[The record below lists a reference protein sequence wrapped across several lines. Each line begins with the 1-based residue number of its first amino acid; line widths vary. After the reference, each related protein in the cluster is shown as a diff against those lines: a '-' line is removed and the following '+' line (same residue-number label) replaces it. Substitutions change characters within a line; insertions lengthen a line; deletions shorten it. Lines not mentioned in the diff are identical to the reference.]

1 MTRTPSDA
9 RASMLDAA
17 EEIAVEVGLGAI
29 TLTAVQ
35 RRAGQSNK
43 SAAAYHFGSLDGLLA
58 AVVAR
63 RMEPINHARAAL
75 LEQLTPDA
83 TLSELVAALVR
94 PFADATLGAPGSRYA
109 RFLAQIQL
117 HPVYGPTT
125 MGLSEASS
133 LREVQQ
139 AIADR
144 LPASP
149 ELLLSRFA
157 AAASLMIDTLARWE
171 GEARPPADVEAL
183 SADLVAVC
191 TAVLSTPSPVKPTP
205 TNGAPQ

>member
-1 MTRTPSDA
+1 MTRSPADA
-9 RASMLDAA
+9 RSSMLDAA
-17 EEIAVEVGLGAI
+17 EQIAVEVGLGAI

-63 RMEPINHARAAL
+63 RMEPINQARAAIL
-75 LEQLTPDA
+75 DQLAPDA
-83 TLSELVAALVR
+83 ELPELVAALVR
-94 PFADATLGAPGSRYA
+94 PFADATLGTPDSSYA

-117 HPVYGPTT
+117 HPVYGATT
-125 MGLSEASS
+125 MSLSEASS

-139 AIADR
+139 RIAAR

-149 ELLLSRFA
+149 ELLMARFA

-171 GEARPPADVEAL
+171 GQTAQRQDAHAL
-183 SADLVAVC
+183 TADLIAVC
-191 TAVLSTPSPVKPTP
+191 TAVLSTPSPS
-205 TNGAPQ
+205 NGEPR

>member
-1 MTRTPSDA
+1 MTRAPSDA
-9 RASMLDAA
+9 RTSMLDAA

-63 RMEPINHARAAL
+63 RMEPINAARAAL
-75 LEQLTPDA
+75 LDELPPDA
-83 TLSELVAALVR
+83 PLPDLVAALVQ
-94 PFADATLGAPGSRYA
+94 PFADATLATPGSRYA

-117 HPVYGPTT
+117 HPIYGPTT
-125 MGLSEASS
+125 MNLSEASS

-139 AIADR
+139 RITAAV
-144 LPASP
+144 PASP
-149 ELLLSRFA
+149 ELLRLRFTA
-157 AAASLMIDTLARWE
+157 AAGLMIDSLARWE
-171 GEARPPADVEAL
+171 ADSGPLQDPATL
-183 SADLVAVC
+183 RADLIAVC
-191 TAVLSTPSPVKPTP
+191 IAILTTPGPDV
-205 TNGAPQ
+205 A

>member
-1 MTRTPSDA
+1 
-9 RASMLDAA
+9 MLDAA

-63 RMEPINHARAAL
+63 RMEPINAARAAH
-75 LEQLTPDA
+75 LERLAPDA
-83 TLSELVAALVR
+83 GVAALVDALVR
-94 PFADATLGAPGSRYA
+94 PFADATLRAPGSRYA

-139 AIADR
+139 RITAL
-144 LPASP
+144 LPSSP
-149 ELLLSRFA
+149 ELVLARFA

-171 GEARPPADVEAL
+171 GQGPPGEDVDL
-183 SADLVAVC
+183 LCADLTAVC
-191 TAVLSTPSPVKPTP
+191 TAVLSTPSPM
-205 TNGAPQ
+205 NGEAR